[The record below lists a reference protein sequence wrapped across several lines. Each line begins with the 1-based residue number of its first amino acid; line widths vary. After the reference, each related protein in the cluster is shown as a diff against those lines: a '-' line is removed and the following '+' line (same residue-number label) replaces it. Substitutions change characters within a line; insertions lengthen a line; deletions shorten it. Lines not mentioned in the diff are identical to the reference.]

1 MNILGLPL
9 GVTHGWVL
17 ALLPLAAL
25 PLMRPP
31 ASAIPYSWRGLLP
44 NDPFSLGVDR
54 VLRTIGSLTLVSLV
68 LAASGLH
75 RSAYEVARV
84 GQGAHMVLLVD
95 RSTSMDQP
103 FGRMTAAD
111 IAASNVQPSKGEV
124 ARELLSTFVAQRQ
137 NDRFGMVV
145 FSTFPIPVLR
155 PTDRHDV
162 VHASIMCRQRRARA
176 GRNQHRGRAW
186 SRLSSTSRASRTPA
200 RGLWCWCRTGR
211 EKSPRPRGFGSRTGC
226 SGCEP
231 PCTGSTSGRSADQC
245 SSIRPALPGALR
257 VAEMTP
263 ELALHA
269 FFSRMGSP
277 YRVYTAESPED
288 LERAI
293 ADVSRLQNLPVRYQ
307 ETIARRDF
315 TTACLAAALAGL
327 VLLAAARLSE
337 RSAW

>member
-1 MNILGLPL
+1 VNVLGIPL

-17 ALLPLAAL
+17 AFLLLAAL
-25 PLMRPP
+25 PLVRPP

-44 NDPFSLGVDR
+44 SDPSSLGLDR
-54 VLRTIGSLTLVSLV
+54 VLRAIGSLTLVSLV

-162 VHASIMCRQRRARA
+162 VHASIMAGNVGRGLAETDIGAGLEQALEYFEGQPYTGARIVVLVSDGAGEISQTPRLRIAHRMQR
-176 GRNQHRGRAW
+176 
-186 SRLSSTSRASRTPA
+186 LRASLYWIYIRSERGPELFASLGPAGGTATP
-200 RGLWCWCRTGR
+200 
-211 EKSPRPRGFGSRTGC
+211 
-226 SGCEP
+226 
-231 PCTGSTSGRSADQC
+231 
-245 SSIRPALPGALR
+245 
-257 VAEMTP
+257 EMTP

-277 YRVYTAESPED
+277 YRAYTAESPED

-307 ETIARRDF
+307 ETVARRDF

>member
-1 MNILGLPL
+1 MNLFGIPL

-25 PLMRPP
+25 PLIRPP

-44 NDPFSLGVDR
+44 NDPFSLGIDR

-162 VHASIMCRQRRARA
+162 VHASIRA
-176 GRNQHRGRAW
+176 GNVGRGLAETNIGAGLEQALEYFEGQPYTGARIVVLVSDGAGEISQTPRLRIAHRMQ
-186 SRLSSTSRASRTPA
+186 RLRASLYWIYIRSE
-200 RGLWCWCRTGR
+200 RGPVLFDSTGA
-211 EKSPRPRGFGSRTGC
+211 
-226 SGCEP
+226 
-231 PCTGSTSGRSADQC
+231 TGSIAG
-245 SSIRPALPGALR
+245 P
-257 VAEMTP
+257 EMTP
-263 ELALHA
+263 ELALHT
-269 FFSRMGSP
+269 FFSRMDSP
-277 YRVYTAESPED
+277 YRAYTAESPED